1 MRIFDTKRFTKM
13 KKLLFPFFLIL
24 AGSLRSQNS
33 LFPVDSNTN
42 TWNDLTYDLGNIF
55 KGVGN
60 AYTQP
65 LRWQK
70 DDYLKLGGVT
80 VGTLGFYLV
89 DGEINRALTRNKEHV
104 PSILL
109 NYGFY
114 AGKPL
119 NNYAITGAVY
129 LTGLISKNKKLRRTG
144 VLLISSA
151 TATGLLQQFMKSGV
165 GRARPATNFGKNHFK
180 PFDPSSSYSS
190 FPSGHGILTFTTAH
204 IFAKQFKSKWVKAG
218 FYTLGT
224 IPGITRIIED
234 AHWAS
239 DVFLSWAMSYFIVK
253 SIDRYLDSKYDERY
267 NDGKPKKT
275 ELNLSFSG
283 NRLGIQFVF

>member
-1 MRIFDTKRFTKM
+1 M
-13 KKLLFPFFLIL
+13 KKLLFLFFLIL

-33 LFPVDSNTN
+33 FSLVDPDTSI
-42 TWNDLTYDLGNIF
+42 WNDLTYDLANIF

-65 LRWQK
+65 LRWQR
-70 DDYLKLGGVT
+70 DDYLKLGGVAA
-80 VGTLGFYLV
+80 GTLGFYLV
-89 DGEINRALTRNKEHV
+89 DEEINSALTRNKEEI
-104 PSILL
+104 PSVLL
-109 NYGFY
+109 EYGFY
-114 AGKPL
+114 SGKPL

-165 GRARPATNFGKNHFK
+165 GRARPGTNFGKTHFK
-180 PFDPSSSYSS
+180 PFDPSPSYSS

-204 IFAKQFKSKWVKAG
+204 ILAKQFKSKWVKAG

-224 IPGITRIIED
+224 IPGISRIVED

-239 DVFLSWAMSYFIVK
+239 DVFLSWAMSYFIVE
-253 SIDRYLDSKYDERY
+253 SIDRYLDSKYDQKY
-267 NDGKPKKT
+267 NAGTPKKT
-275 ELNLSFSG
+275 AFNLSFSG
-283 NRLGIQFVF
+283 NRLGLQFVF

>member
-1 MRIFDTKRFTKM
+1 M
-13 KKLLFPFFLIL
+13 KKLLFLFFLTL
-24 AGSLRSQNS
+24 AGSLQSQNS
-33 LFPVDSNTN
+33 HSNVDPGTN
-42 TWNDLTYDLGNIF
+42 IWSDFTYDLANIF

-70 DDYLKLGGVT
+70 DDYLKLGGVAA
-80 VGTLGFYLV
+80 GTFGFYLL
-89 DGEINRALTRNKEHV
+89 DGEINSALTRNKEEIPRV
-104 PSILL
+104 LL

-114 AGKPL
+114 AGKPQ

-165 GRARPATNFGKNHFK
+165 GRARPGTNFGKNHFK
-180 PFDPSSSYSS
+180 PFDPSPSYSS

-204 IFAKQFKSKWVKAG
+204 ILAKQFKSKWVKAG

-224 IPGITRIIED
+224 IPGISRIVED

-239 DVFLSWAMSYFIVK
+239 DVFLSWAMSYFIVE
-253 SIDRYLDSKYDERY
+253 SIDRYLDSKYDEKY

-275 ELNLSFSG
+275 ALNLSFSG